1 MSMISLGTFESRLG
15 VVEEDVDEDIF
26 PKGLWISSIST
37 KKTKLPAIVNSN
49 PQKDIQPR
57 SKSTLLKSNNKN
69 KYY

>member
-1 MSMISLGTFESRLG
+1 MISLGTFESRLG
-15 VVEEDVDEDIF
+15 VVEEAEDDDIF

-37 KKTKLPAIVNSN
+37 KKTKLPVVVNNS
-49 PQKDIQPR
+49 PQKEIQPR